1 MDTPLTTPLLLTLLL
16 RSLSLIHGAM
26 DSCYDDNEGVP
37 SRCMP
42 KFENAAFNR
51 TVMASNVC
59 GSPTEDYCM
68 QTGSTRSCHHCRVS
82 DPGLSHNASL
92 LTDFHTDEEP
102 TWWQSQSMFYGVQHP
117 NSVNLT
123 LHLSKAFEITY
134 VSLKFYTSR
143 PESFAIYKRTSED
156 GPWIPYQYYSA
167 SCTKTY
173 GKNNKGYIR
182 PGDDERMAVCNDEFS
197 DISPLIG
204 GNVAFSTLE
213 GRPSAYNFD
222 QSAVLQEWV
231 TATDLLISLDRLNT
245 FGDEFFKDAKVLR
258 SYFYAISDF
267 SVGARC
273 KCNGHGSE
281 CVLDEQGALVC
292 DCQHHTVGVDCQRC
306 HPFYQDRPWARA
318 TGDSANQCMK
328 CNCSGQADVCVFDA
342 EQYRSTASGGRC
354 VDCRDQTDGPHCER
368 CRENHYRRSPQDP
381 CSPCDCNTM
390 GSVSLQCGVEGKCEC
405 RPSVS
410 GVKCDTCQPGFHSL
424 RPGGCRLCDCDR
436 RGSVGVCSVLDGG
449 CHCRVNVE
457 GQACDRCKPGSFNL
471 QENNPAG
478 CTPCF
483 CFRHSLACR
492 SSNHHAAVNIT
503 SDFLE
508 DTDGWSGQFSGGQ
521 EYPLLWK
528 EGDVY
533 LLPLSE
539 DDLGFYSAP
548 ERFLGNHLLSYGQLL
563 SLTFT
568 AEAQYLLPHSATVLL
583 EGSGITL
590 SADLSPQHGPVHQS
604 GLAPQHTFTLR
615 LHKEETRLKPSLSA
629 FQFHHLLINLTAI
642 QISNAGGHNYTSQLS
657 GVTLASAA
665 PFSSPV
671 IPSTPPALWVEVCTC
686 PPGFGGQF
694 CELCAPGFS
703 REVPNGG
710 PLSPCVPCTCHQHG
724 PCHPETGVCVC
735 IDFTTGPTCER
746 CLGGYYGNAL
756 IGTPNDCRPC
766 PCPDRTSCAQMSS
779 GEVVCTNC
787 PSGQRG
793 IRCEMCEDSF
803 HGDPLGR
810 SGPVQPCEKCDC
822 NDNVDPN
829 ALGVCDHMTGCCLK
843 CLGHTEGDHC
853 QRCRQGYYG
862 DALDRT
868 VAQKCKRCGCS
879 PAGTSGSLED
889 CDPQTGSCLC
899 LSHVTG
905 RDCGQCEVG
914 FFNLQSGVGCERC
927 TCNPI
932 GSSSMACHQITGQCV
947 CRLGL
952 EGRLCSTCRMGF
964 YGFSSRGCRACN
976 CDPMGSSSMQ
986 CHTNGTCPCRQ
997 GFVGYKC
1004 DQCEL
1009 NYFHNRA
1016 THQCEECHVC
1026 YGLVKEQAGRLKAR
1040 LQDLENLLASFD
1052 CRCGYGNHHVR
1063 EYHMRQ
1069 LHERQHHERGHQ
1081 AEDSLPNAL
1090 EDFLAIQ
1097 EAKEA
1102 LVKQFALM
1110 ETSTRT
1116 LSAQLHNVTPAM
1128 NCSASMEKE
1137 QEEEKKEKGKED
1149 GRGTLCSTLGDALS
1163 VVRSAQTQLKQATL
1177 DLDNMVIPFEVP
1189 LVPNR
1194 WNSAVNQSEVLM
1206 KSHTE
1211 MSGRI
1216 ESIATKAFMASNQTY
1231 SLLMDLLED
1240 NSTKEY
1246 ISNLT
1251 EQLADMQQ
1259 IKENLTAQ
1267 VNRTLANQLSLE
1279 EESADVLVALGNL
1292 TSSLLELSQ
1301 RRPKSTSGTNQ
1312 SDLRPTQGY
1321 NQSDPSLVPAANQSE
1336 DVELSNR
1343 TAELAFNVQSKEE
1356 LVNKIR
1362 EEMEPR
1368 IQTAHNK
1375 MAAVKDIYK
1384 LTAHAQGSKVLALS
1398 SVVTGKEMESEVI
1411 ALRRELEDMQRE
1423 WPRRQVQTKAALK
1436 KETLLREKVLE
1447 DINKKVN
1454 QTERVLRPALDS
1466 ATLSNATAG
1475 QAEHTAHSLS
1485 KEAKA
1490 TLTKAKHARTASAQ
1504 LSSSVDTAM
1513 QQLAELENH
1522 TAQAQAQLNAKPVES
1537 LTSVKGDIQAAKF
1550 QLEAYSLTLTQ
1561 LISNMDGSM
1570 VLEQFDRILSETVV
1584 RLGVLRGCVESL
1596 ALNVKIQT
1604 LWSAAQDQ
1612 KSQLTHLEQD
1622 LQEIRQE
1629 RDSLKDIALHL
1640 PQTCPQASGIEGH

>member
-1 MDTPLTTPLLLTLLL
+1 MDTPLTTPLSLTLLLL

-51 TVMASNVC
+51 MVMASNVC
-59 GSPTEDYCM
+59 GSPPEDYCM

-82 DPGLSHNASL
+82 DPGLSHNASM

-134 VSLKFYTSR
+134 VRLKFYTSR

-156 GPWIPYQYYSA
+156 GPWMPYQYYSA

-173 GKNNKGYIR
+173 GKNAKGYIR
-182 PGDDERMAVCNDEFS
+182 PGDDERMAVCTDEFS
-197 DISPLIG
+197 DISPLTG

-245 FGDEFFKDAKVLR
+245 FGDEFFKDAKVLQ

-292 DCQHHTVGVDCQRC
+292 DCQHHTVGVDCQKCR
-306 HPFYQDRPWARA
+306 PFYQDRPWARA

-328 CNCSGQADVCVFDA
+328 CNCSGRADACVFDA

-390 GSVSLQCGVEGKCEC
+390 GSVSLQCGMEGKCEC
-405 RPSVS
+405 RPSVT
-410 GVKCDTCQPGFHSL
+410 GEKCDTCQPGFHSL
-424 RPGGCRLCDCDR
+424 SPGGCRLCDCDR

-449 CHCRVNVE
+449 CHCRANVE

-483 CFRHSLACR
+483 CFRHSLVCR

-521 EYPLLWK
+521 EYSLLWK
-528 EGDVY
+528 EGEVY

-539 DDLGFYSAP
+539 DDLGFYRAP

-568 AEAQYLLPHSATVLL
+568 AEAQYLLPHSVTVLL
-583 EGSGITL
+583 EGSGTTL
-590 SADLSPQHGPVHQS
+590 SADLSPQHGPVHQ
-604 GLAPQHTFTLR
+604 PD
-615 LHKEETRLKPSLSA
+615 
-629 FQFHHLLINLTAI
+629 
-642 QISNAGGHNYTSQLS
+642 TSQLS

-671 IPSTPPALWVEVCTC
+671 TPSTPPAPWVEVCTC
-686 PPGFGGQF
+686 PPGFRGQF
-694 CELCAPGFS
+694 CEYCAPGFT

-724 PCHPETGVCVC
+724 PCHSETGVCVC

-766 PCPDRTSCAQMSS
+766 PCPDRTSCAQMTET

-810 SGPVQPCEKCDC
+810 SGQVRPCERCDC

-829 ALGVCDHMTGCCLK
+829 ALGVCDHMTGRCLK

-853 QRCRQGYYG
+853 QHCRQGYYG

-868 VAQKCKRCGCS
+868 VNQKCKRCSCS

-947 CRLGL
+947 CRLGM

-964 YGFSSRGCRACN
+964 FGFSSQGCR
-976 CDPMGSSSMQ
+976 GKVL
-986 CHTNGTCPCRQ
+986 TCQ
-997 GFVGYKC
+997 
-1004 DQCEL
+1004 
-1009 NYFHNRA
+1009 
-1016 THQCEECHVC
+1016 
-1026 YGLVKEQAGRLKAR
+1026 
-1040 LQDLENLLASFD
+1040 
-1052 CRCGYGNHHVR
+1052 
-1063 EYHMRQ
+1063 
-1069 LHERQHHERGHQ
+1069 
-1081 AEDSLPNAL
+1081 
-1090 EDFLAIQ
+1090 
-1097 EAKEA
+1097 
-1102 LVKQFALM
+1102 
-1110 ETSTRT
+1110 T
-1116 LSAQLHNVTPAM
+1116 L
-1128 NCSASMEKE
+1128 
-1137 QEEEKKEKGKED
+1137 
-1149 GRGTLCSTLGDALS
+1149 R
-1163 VVRSAQTQLKQATL
+1163 
-1177 DLDNMVIPFEVP
+1177 
-1189 LVPNR
+1189 
-1194 WNSAVNQSEVLM
+1194 
-1206 KSHTE
+1206 
-1211 MSGRI
+1211 
-1216 ESIATKAFMASNQTY
+1216 
-1231 SLLMDLLED
+1231 
-1240 NSTKEY
+1240 
-1246 ISNLT
+1246 
-1251 EQLADMQQ
+1251 Q
-1259 IKENLTAQ
+1259 IKICAK
-1267 VNRTLANQLSLE
+1267 
-1279 EESADVLVALGNL
+1279 
-1292 TSSLLELSQ
+1292 
-1301 RRPKSTSGTNQ
+1301 KSY
-1312 SDLRPTQGY
+1312 SD
-1321 NQSDPSLVPAANQSE
+1321 
-1336 DVELSNR
+1336 
-1343 TAELAFNVQSKEE
+1343 
-1356 LVNKIR
+1356 
-1362 EEMEPR
+1362 
-1368 IQTAHNK
+1368 
-1375 MAAVKDIYK
+1375 
-1384 LTAHAQGSKVLALS
+1384 
-1398 SVVTGKEMESEVI
+1398 
-1411 ALRRELEDMQRE
+1411 
-1423 WPRRQVQTKAALK
+1423 
-1436 KETLLREKVLE
+1436 
-1447 DINKKVN
+1447 NKK
-1454 QTERVLRPALDS
+1454 
-1466 ATLSNATAG
+1466 
-1475 QAEHTAHSLS
+1475 
-1485 KEAKA
+1485 K
-1490 TLTKAKHARTASAQ
+1490 
-1504 LSSSVDTAM
+1504 
-1513 QQLAELENH
+1513 LE
-1522 TAQAQAQLNAKPVES
+1522 
-1537 LTSVKGDIQAAKF
+1537 
-1550 QLEAYSLTLTQ
+1550 
-1561 LISNMDGSM
+1561 M
-1570 VLEQFDRILSETVV
+1570 
-1584 RLGVLRGCVESL
+1584 
-1596 ALNVKIQT
+1596 
-1604 LWSAAQDQ
+1604 
-1612 KSQLTHLEQD
+1612 
-1622 LQEIRQE
+1622 
-1629 RDSLKDIALHL
+1629 
-1640 PQTCPQASGIEGH
+1640 